1 MESFE
6 QGSRA
11 AATNAAAQPDASG
24 SQAQAQAQAQA
35 QQTISPMASAQFSR
49 PSSVGPVQSAQKPV
63 RASLAETAGA
73 APSRQPN
80 AGPARQSGAGAAI
93 VVDDDDTDADDEA
106 FTQKGLE
113 YGVSNGQL

>member
-1 MESFE
+1 MQEAHAT
-6 QGSRA
+6 A
-11 AATNAAAQPDASG
+11 AREVYTEHLKVAASVCSG
-24 SQAQAQAQAQA
+24 DKKAMMDMVEEL
-35 QQTISPMASAQFSR
+35 TERWEKKRKPLEL
-49 PSSVGPVQSAQKPV
+49 PQKPV

-80 AGPARQSGAGAAI
+80 AGPARQSGTGAAI

-106 FTQKGLE
+106 FTQRGLE